1 MSKKKRSVYI
11 PIIVAVSLIVGIIC
25 GVYYS
30 APLKNN
36 IFVTQNSTSK
46 LNTIL
51 RIIDENY
58 VDTVDME
65 GLVEDALPSILAELD
80 PHSKYIPKKYAQ
92 EISSDLE
99 GSFSGVG
106 IQFTIQQD
114 TIYVNDVVKQG
125 PAEEVGIIAGD
136 RIIMVD
142 DSLFV
147 GDKVNNQTAIR
158 TLKGPKGT
166 QVKLGVKRS
175 GEPEVLSFLVTRGDI
190 PQNTIDATYMI
201 TDKLG
206 YIQLSKFGRT
216 TYVEL
221 INSMAL
227 LLYQNC
233 EGVIIDLRGNM
244 GGYLDIVAKIVNEFL
259 PKERLIVYTEGR
271 RMMRQDIYSNGAGGF
286 QGIPIVLLIDE
297 GSASSSE
304 IFAAAIQD
312 NDRGTVIGRRSFG
325 KGLVQQHIPFN
336 DSSALRLTIA
346 KYYTPAGRSIQR
358 HYEKG
363 KSKDYELDF
372 IHRIQHG
379 ELFSEDSIKLDH
391 DQLFYTLNGRPVYG
405 GGGIMPDI
413 FVPQDTIG
421 ASSYLS
427 EILSRGLT
435 IQFSFQYTDKN
446 RDRLAE
452 YESPEE
458 LEKYL
463 SKQHLV
469 DRFVQFAE
477 SKGVRRRNILI
488 NKSQHLIEKNI
499 LGNIIYN
506 ILGLEAHIK
515 YLNQTDPTVL
525 KALDI
530 LNSGQSFPK
539 PPAVKSEITADNK
552 EGLNESNEEKEVA

>member
-1 MSKKKRSVYI
+1 MSNRRRSVFI
-11 PIIVAVSLIVGIIC
+11 PLIIAICIVFGILI

-36 IFVTQNSTSK
+36 IFVTQNSTNK

-58 VDTVDME
+58 VDTVDMD

-92 EISSDLE
+92 ALSSDLE

-106 IQFTIQQD
+106 IQFTIQSD

-147 GDKVNNQTAIR
+147 GDKVNNETAMR

-166 QVKLGVKRS
+166 QVKLGIKRT
-175 GEPEVLSFLVTRGDI
+175 GEPEILNFLVTRGDI

-201 TDKLG
+201 TDKFG

-233 EGVIIDLRGNM
+233 EGVIIDLRGNV

-259 PKERLIVYTEGR
+259 PKEQLIVYTEGR
-271 RMMRQDIYSNGAGGF
+271 KMMRQDIFSNGAGGF
-286 QGIPIVLLIDE
+286 QKIPLVILIDE
-297 GSASSSE
+297 ASASSSE
-304 IFAAAIQD
+304 ILAAAVQD
-312 NDRGTVIGRRSFG
+312 NDRGTIIGRRSFG

-346 KYYTPAGRSIQR
+346 RYYTPAGRSIQK

-363 KSKDYELDF
+363 KGQDYELDF
-372 IHRIQHG
+372 LHRIQHG
-379 ELFSEDSIKLDH
+379 ELFSKDSIKMDT

-413 FVPQDTIG
+413 FVPQDTLG
-421 ASSYLS
+421 TSSYLT
-427 EILSRGLT
+427 EILTRGLT

-446 RDRLAE
+446 REKLSEFETVEDMKTYLA
-452 YESPEE
+452 
-458 LEKYL
+458 
-463 SKQHLV
+463 KQHIV
-469 DRFVQFAE
+469 DRFIQFAE
-477 SKGVRRRNILI
+477 NKGVRRRNILI
-488 NKSQHLIEKNI
+488 NKSRHLIEKN
-499 LGNIIYN
+499 LVGNIIYN
-506 ILGLEAHIK
+506 ILGLESHIK
-515 YLNQTDPTVL
+515 FLNETDPTVE
-525 KALDI
+525 KALEV
-530 LNSGQSFPK
+530 LNEGKSFPE
-539 PPAVKSEITADNK
+539 PPVKENKITTTED
-552 EGLNESNEEKEVA
+552 ESEKEVA